1 MPGFNGNGNDVMIL
15 IFRTNMRFKKD
26 VQKVGLLLDQLPAVK
41 RWNVALDD
49 CDRILRIESD
59 QLHAGDIIHL
69 VQETG
74 YFCEELPD

>member
-1 MPGFNGNGNDVMIL
+1 MPGYSRSGNNIMIW
-15 IFRTNMRFKKD
+15 IFRTNLRFKKD

-49 CDRILRIESD
+49 CDRILRVESD
-59 QLHAGDIIHL
+59 DLHARDIIHL
-69 VQETG
+69 MQETG

>member
-1 MPGFNGNGNDVMIL
+1 MSGFNRSGNDVMIL
-15 IFRTNMRFKKD
+15 IFRTNLRFKKD
-26 VQKVGLLLDQLPAVK
+26 VQKLGLLLDQLPAVK

-49 CDRILRIESD
+49 CDRILRVESD
-59 QLHAGDIIHL
+59 HLPAGDIIHL